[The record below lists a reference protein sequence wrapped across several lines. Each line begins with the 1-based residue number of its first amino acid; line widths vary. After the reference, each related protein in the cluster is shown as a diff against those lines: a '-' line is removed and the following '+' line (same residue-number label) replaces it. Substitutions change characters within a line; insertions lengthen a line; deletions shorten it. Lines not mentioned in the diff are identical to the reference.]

1 MALPAPHSPAKGSS
15 SYGRHPAARPRFG
28 PIDGIVGSVNPDEE
42 DDGERFSYP
51 EPPPEERVSARMNR
65 FLYASPS
72 RERAKARKY
81 QDRSTKPSFDVP
93 PSGDETPV
101 QPFSPSDSPLSG
113 GVAQEMARRAAFGPT
128 KEAWSPGAGRLSRG
142 NSRGSSGRSGSL
154 GRSPDRRG
162 SELQP
167 QVTRCR
173 ARTLPAVG
181 RAPKLLLD
189 GLCVPRVG
197 RSQGGGASRA
207 MGRARARTADGS
219 RRAPPPPTHPHV
231 PLAAHPGPWPGPHA
245 PAPAP
250 PTRPKAWTAD
260 GPPAPEPSACGPS
273 RLQRAGAALALQPA
287 LKSAA
292 ARPVRLPPAHTAL
305 LLGRRGRARASS
317 GWRTSTPSS
326 RCSTRSRGTL
336 DPRPPPPPPTPAPTS
351 HPKPRPKPQRDPKP
365 NRSPDT
371 NATPTLTPT
380 LAPSLTRSAFLG
392 PSPERSAERERRGFK
407 RRSRVGPQPRIERSD
422 TAAEVSPAVDK
433 DITEPRRSA
442 GPGAH
447 TYGVARGGPGKPRL
461 RNGSS

>member
-1 MALPAPHSPAKGSS
+1 
-15 SYGRHPAARPRFG
+15 
-28 PIDGIVGSVNPDEE
+28 
-42 DDGERFSYP
+42 
-51 EPPPEERVSARMNR
+51 MNR

-219 RRAPPPPTHPHV
+219 RRAPPPPTRAPRSRPTPGHGLALTRRPRPHPHARRPGRPTV
-231 PLAAHPGPWPGPHA
+231 HQRRSLRPAA
-245 PAPAP
+245 
-250 PTRPKAWTAD
+250 
-260 GPPAPEPSACGPS
+260 
-273 RLQRAGAALALQPA
+273 RAVCSGLQP
-287 LKSAA
+287 LS
-292 ARPVRLPPAHTAL
+292 
-305 LLGRRGRARASS
+305 
-317 GWRTSTPSS
+317 PSS
-326 RCSTRSRGTL
+326 
-336 DPRPPPPPPTPAPTS
+336 PR
-351 HPKPRPKPQRDPKP
+351 
-365 NRSPDT
+365 
-371 NATPTLTPT
+371 
-380 LAPSLTRSAFLG
+380 
-392 PSPERSAERERRGFK
+392 
-407 RRSRVGPQPRIERSD
+407 
-422 TAAEVSPAVDK
+422 
-433 DITEPRRSA
+433 
-442 GPGAH
+442 
-447 TYGVARGGPGKPRL
+447 
-461 RNGSS
+461 